1 VAVGRVLH
9 SFGARAHGWAVSCV
23 VGVIA
28 VVGVSHDSQAL
39 EHATL
44 RLAFVVA
51 LALLVAG
58 YVQGRDTARKG
69 AGMSG
74 C

>member
-1 VAVGRVLH
+1 M
-9 SFGARAHGWAVSCV
+9 